1 MRESALRRSRAG
13 QRVTTR
19 GMKEPEMKRIGFW
32 IAEVLKDLENESV
45 FARIR
50 SEVEKLTE
58 QFPLYEDRRAVVAGT
73 TL

>member
-1 MRESALRRSRAG
+1 MRESALRRRRAG

-45 FARIR
+45 LACVR
-50 SEVEKLTE
+50 SEVAALTE
-58 QFPLYEDRRAVVAGT
+58 QFPLYETRRAAVASKAS
-73 TL
+73 

>member
-1 MRESALRRSRAG
+1 
-13 QRVTTR
+13 
-19 GMKEPEMKRIGFW
+19 MKRIGFW

>member
-1 MRESALRRSRAG
+1 LRRTRAR

-32 IAEVLKDLENESV
+32 IAEVLKDLENESA
-45 FARIR
+45 FACIR

-58 QFPLYEDRRAVVAGT
+58 QFPLYEKRRAAVASKAS
-73 TL
+73 